1 MHRTASSGHQNA
13 LTSTDKTHDHAL
25 DGMFMTYKEG
35 VGGSSPSAP
44 TLFLGGGVDFATVA
58 GRLGHAGGGRTT
70 LAVYAHMLDNTD
82 RAAADLLEV
91 SRRALS

>member
-1 MHRTASSGHQNA
+1 
-13 LTSTDKTHDHAL
+13 
-25 DGMFMTYKEG
+25 MTYKEG